1 MWQANFTNFQATLG
15 CTAFLD
21 IIQRAQHDLS
31 CFDLSAMTVSMIWLS
46 RNKMRGGEDSY
57 PLNRV
62 SSMAFD
68 SLQEFQQL
76 HPTHSRI
83 PRIAWSVHW
92 HPPAPGLV
100 KVNFDGAF
108 FSRENIVGLGII
120 IQNDQGLVMTA
131 LS

>member
-1 MWQANFTNFQATLG
+1 
-15 CTAFLD
+15 
-21 IIQRAQHDLS
+21 
-31 CFDLSAMTVSMIWLS
+31 
-46 RNKMRGGEDSY
+46 MRGGEDSY

-83 PRIAWSVHW
+83 PRIAWPVHW
-92 HPPAPGLV
+92 HPPPPGLV
-100 KVNFDGAF
+100 RVNFDGAF

-120 IQNDQGLVMTA
+120 IQNDQGLVMAA
-131 LS
+131 LSDSRDSRSVSRTSSSPFCSRVAL